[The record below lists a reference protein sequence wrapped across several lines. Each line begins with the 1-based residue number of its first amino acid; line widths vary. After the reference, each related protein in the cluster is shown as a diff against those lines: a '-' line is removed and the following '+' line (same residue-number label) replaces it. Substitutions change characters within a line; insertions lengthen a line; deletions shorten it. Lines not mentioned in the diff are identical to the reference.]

1 MNRTDYSTN
10 STPGLSSNLV
20 KGERSAQDFG
30 HDIIDR
36 AGLFFYFKKKL
47 FFIFYFYFYFKLIFF

>member
-36 AGLFFYFKKKL
+36 AGLFFYLKKKL
-47 FFIFYFYFYFKLIFF
+47 FFIFIFYFYFKLIFF

>member
-47 FFIFYFYFYFKLIFF
+47 FFIFIFILN